1 MKNNTKPSFYYSAYP
16 LKTIEQ
22 AALEQGEKSP
32 HLKALLSSNTKPA
45 NRIRIYPMTNPY
57 KSKNKVSTPRP
68 GMAKNVEPDGKD
80 WFHNYE

>member
-1 MKNNTKPSFYYSAYP
+1 MKPSFYYSAYP

-45 NRIRIYPMTNPY
+45 KRIRVYPMTDPY
-57 KSKNKVSTPRP
+57 KSKNKLAVPRP
-68 GMAKNVEPDGKD
+68 GRANNVEPDGKD
-80 WFHNYE
+80 WFSNYE